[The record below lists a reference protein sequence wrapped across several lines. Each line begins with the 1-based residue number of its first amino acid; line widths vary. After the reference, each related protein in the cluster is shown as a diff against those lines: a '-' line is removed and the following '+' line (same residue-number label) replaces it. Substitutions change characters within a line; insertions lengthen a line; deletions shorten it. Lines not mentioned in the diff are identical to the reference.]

1 MIGGGG
7 FNLRATPHRFGPPTV
22 AYLAL
27 LVNQNTCYF
36 LLYLVVADHILID
49 CNLKGTDY

>member
-27 LVNQNTCYF
+27 LVNQSV
-36 LLYLVVADHILID
+36 LVFIISRR
-49 CNLKGTDY
+49 C